1 MTEIWIG
8 VGVVVAL
15 FLLGYNTLVVKRNAV
30 ANAFASV
37 DALLKKR
44 YDLIPNLVA
53 CVQGYVKHEQ
63 TVLREVTEL
72 RGKASGA
79 VADRD
84 EVLRL
89 NAQLGGALG
98 NVRMLAEG
106 YPNLKADRQFLQLQA
121 TLNEVEE
128 QISAGR
134 RAFNASVKNLNDAVQ
149 MVPLNILAGLFGFKA
164 SAYFEA
170 SGDERTTVPSASVN
184 TPGSSKETV

>member
-1 MTEIWIG
+1 MMGIWIG
-8 VGVVVAL
+8 TGVVVVL
-15 FLLGYNTLVVKRNAV
+15 PLLGYNTLVVRRNAV

-37 DALLKKR
+37 DALLKKL

-53 CVQGYVKHEQ
+53 CVQGYMKHEQ

-72 RGKASGA
+72 RTKASSA
-79 VADRD
+79 ASSQD

-89 NAQLGGALG
+89 NAQLGGMLG

-106 YPNLKADRQFLQLQA
+106 YPDLKADREFLQLQA

-134 RAFNASVKNLNDAVQ
+134 RAYNAAVKNLNDSVQ
-149 MVPLNILAGLFGFKA
+149 MAPLNILAGLFGFRA
-164 SAYFEA
+164 APFFEA
-170 SGDERTTVPSASVN
+170 ASSERNTVPSAN
-184 TPGSSKETV
+184 TSAPASPKGTA